1 MEMDIGAIEALGARS
16 IWPDESR
23 SFTPWLFENKSY
35 LEKALAMDLEMIII
49 ELVTA
54 TVVIE
59 RSIAGTKEVL
69 HKALDFAF
77 LDVEVTDGK
86 TFEIAQILE
95 RKHVPFVFVSGSP
108 QDQLPFELRSVP
120 FIPKPFHAA
129 QIEHA
134 LQAIAA

>member
-1 MEMDIGAIEALGARS
+1 MKIFRILIVE
-16 IWPDESR
+16 DE
-23 SFTPWLFENKSY
+23 PWI
-35 LEKALAMDLEMIII
+35 AMDLEMIIV
-49 ELVTA
+49 EFVTA
-54 TVVIE
+54 SVVVE
-59 RSIAGTKEVL
+59 GSVAGTKEVL
-69 HKALDFAF
+69 HEALDFAF
-77 LDVEVTDGK
+77 LDIEVTDGK